1 MKRLVN
7 RHLLVRSLAVL
18 LLLLVIPSFF
28 VSHRAFSEQSIV
40 TIGYP
45 VSYPLPTVPE
55 PVLAGGT
62 LKVEVDAG
70 PDAGGWAAKLTSG
83 YDSSFLSMRNSTY
96 TDGNGWTI
104 FYDVPVAL
112 RPELYSLNLAFI
124 EDGAATNHTQ
134 PRSVWVLD
142 EWPERLT
149 IGHITDMH
157 LPYGGDVFA
166 TYVHESNLIRPDVV
180 ICTGDVVDVE
190 TIAKA
195 WVYLQNVLG
204 RLEVPS
210 FILPGNHDYAG
221 AASEYYQRYCGLLNY
236 SANVGDFLF
245 LALDSTDEGFVSLSQ
260 LRWAERVLQRHP
272 KKVKIVGFH
281 HPLFG
286 NGDGGEITGD
296 WSEIE
301 DLREYMYFSWE
312 EHMTEARE
320 LLRLIEEYDVRLILA
335 GHIHTD
341 VIYVY
346 NERHNFV
353 TTGPCGGSLREGDY
367 PGSRLIEVDAEG
379 NVVLDEYAEGNLFD
393 PPNSIPIGNVS
404 YCYKA
409 ENDGTE
415 TAVSATVVNGLE
427 VPLTDAVLE
436 FHVSAEH
443 AVEDYEFHLAT
454 PSRVETFTTEREHR
468 FIAHVDVPAQS
479 TLHLTLAAADDNV
492 EPTIEVLIPE
502 EIEEETPIPITVVA
516 ADEGWGVKGVEVSYS
531 TNGGATWIDVDLP
544 FSAQVSAD
552 EYIIEY
558 STTEY
563 EVVLPGQEGG
573 TGLSVEVRAF
583 DFSDNSKTRLDLIMI
598 GPLYSLSVESSPMIG
613 VTFTLDGESQTTP
626 FTVSLEEGVYT
637 ISASM
642 DLTVA
647 GTEYSFTGWE
657 DGNTDLTRTI
667 DLKSDTTLTVL
678 YGAAPAEF
686 TISGLKIDPTSV
698 ETGETL
704 TISAECTN
712 TGGQSGEY
720 TVTLKI
726 DGDVRDEKK
735 ITLSPGEEETV
746 SFSISAAEQGTFAVD
761 VNDLTGSYTA
771 TEPKGGGIPG
781 FPYESIVVGLVV
793 GVIILWLLR
802 QRN

>member
-1 MKRLVN
+1 MKRTVKRL
-7 RHLLVRSLAVL
+7 HLLRSLAVL
-18 LLLLVIPSFF
+18 LLLLMIPSFF
-28 VSHRAFSEQSIV
+28 VPNRAFSEQSIV
-40 TIGYP
+40 TVDYP
-45 VSYPLPTVPE
+45 ISYPLPTVPE
-55 PVLAGGT
+55 PVLAGGS

-70 PDAGGWAAKLTSG
+70 PDAGDWAAKLTSE
-83 YDSSFLSMRNSTY
+83 YDSSFLNMRNSTY
-96 TDGNGWTI
+96 TEGKGWTL

-124 EDGAATNHTQ
+124 EDGATTNHTQ

-149 IGHITDMH
+149 IGQISDTH

-166 TYVHESNLIRPDVV
+166 SYVHEANLIRPDVV

-195 WVYLQNVLG
+195 WTYLQNVLG

-210 FILPGNHDYAG
+210 FLLPGNHDYAG

-236 SANVGDFLF
+236 SANVGNFLF
-245 LALDSTDEGFVSLSQ
+245 LALDTTDEGFVSLSQ
-260 LRWAERVLQRHP
+260 LRWAERVLQRYP

-286 NGDGGEITGD
+286 NGDGGEITGE

-301 DLREYMYFSWE
+301 SLREYVYFSWE
-312 EHMTEARE
+312 EHMAEARE
-320 LLRLIEEYDVRLILA
+320 LLRLVEEYDVRLILA
-335 GHIHTD
+335 GHIHRD

-379 NVVLDEYAEGNLFD
+379 YVVLDEYAEEHLSD
-393 PPNSIPIGNVS
+393 PPNSIPIGYVS

-427 VPLTDAVLE
+427 LPLTDAVLE

-443 AVEDYEFHLAT
+443 AIEDYEFHLAT
-454 PSRVETFTTEREHR
+454 PSHVETFTTEREHR

-479 TLHLTLAAADDNV
+479 TLHLTLAAAEDDV
-492 EPTIEVLIPE
+492 EPTIEVLLPEKTEE
-502 EIEEETPIPITVVA
+502 EIPIPITVAA
-516 ADEGWGVKGVEVSYS
+516 ADEGWGVREVEVSYS
-531 TNGGATWIDVDLP
+531 TDGGATWIDVDLP
-544 FSAQVSAD
+544 FPVHVSAD
-552 EYIIEY
+552 EYVVEY
-558 STTEY
+558 PTTEY
-563 EVVLPGQEGG
+563 DIVLPGPERGI
-573 TGLSVEVRAF
+573 GLPVEFRAS
-583 DFSDNSKTRLDLIMI
+583 DFADNYKTLRYIILI
-598 GPLYSLSVESSPMIG
+598 GPQYSLRVESSPFFR

-626 FTVSLEEGVYT
+626 FTASLEEGVYT
-637 ISASM
+637 ISVPM

-657 DGNTDLTRTI
+657 DGTTDLTRTI
-667 DLKSDTTLTVL
+667 DLKSDMNLTAL

-686 TISGLKIDPTSV
+686 TISGLTIDPTSV

-704 TISAECTN
+704 TISAVCTN

-726 DGDVRDEKK
+726 DGDVRNEKK
-735 ITLSPGEEETV
+735 ITLNPGEGKTV
-746 SFSISAAEQGTFAVD
+746 SFSVSATEQGTFAVD
-761 VNDLTGSYTA
+761 VNGLTGSYTA
-771 TEPKGGGIPG
+771 TKPRGGGIPG
-781 FPYESIVVGLVV
+781 FPYESIVIGLVV
-793 GVIILWLLR
+793 GVIILLLLR